1 MTKLENPF
9 IHDAATNLSEDVIAA
24 LYIDVDKSEII
35 MSQRNVF
42 IEGYRGSGK
51 SMLLKHNSFSMRYS
65 REEKL
70 DFIGVYISC
79 MSPYFLKREH
89 ELNENSFHSSIVAE
103 HILVLSMAQNLLNTL
118 LQSSFLDTAED
129 EAISKE
135 LEFYFDIKISSI
147 SELAKHINKELY
159 KTQEHLNKHPED
171 FYSKA
176 RTFSS
181 LILPIADSIKSIDRL
196 QATRISFLIDDGQ
209 LLSTS
214 QKKCLNSWISYRD
227 TSKINF
233 KVAITSKKEYLF
245 HTNTESVILENHDYV
260 TIDLEKNFFGE
271 GTDYYDFAKKIIEK
285 RLEFCDT
292 ETKKAEDFFP
302 QDEKFTKDI
311 EKIRSAFIDG
321 EYPELKDKTK
331 EERKSRASKFD
342 RAIYFRL
349 RLETHKANNPTI
361 AYTGFDSLVN
371 ISTGVIRNL
380 LIPCSTMYSNEK
392 ENSTGGIVNYIQP
405 KTQYSAIIEESKK
418 KWEYIKLL
426 GIQIDGCD
434 DDLALQIER
443 LLRSF
448 GNKLKAILLDTSSTE
463 KQILTFTIEGLENSQ
478 YNNQIKQILDIA
490 EKAGLLYS
498 RIGAGKNSNRTVWYT
513 PNRILWAE
521 LGLDPV
527 GQNGRL
533 NIKPEV
539 FLKMASEELTKEF
552 FMKKEQEGLF
562 DEIW

>member
-9 IHDAATNLSEDVIAA
+9 IHDAATNLPKDVIAA

-42 IEGYRGSGK
+42 VEGYRGSGK
-51 SMLLKHNSFSMRYS
+51 SMLLKHNSFSMRYD
-65 REEKL
+65 REQKL
-70 DFIGVYISC
+70 DFIGIYISC
-79 MSPYFLKREH
+79 LSPYFLKREH
-89 ELNENSFHSSIVAE
+89 ELIDNPFRSSIVAE
-103 HILVLSMAQNLLNTL
+103 HILVLSMAQNLSETL
-118 LQSSFLDTAED
+118 LQNSFLDATED
-129 EAISKE
+129 ELISKE
-135 LEFYFDIKISSI
+135 LQFYFDLKFSSI
-147 SELAKHINKELY
+147 NDFSKYINKELY
-159 KTQEHLNKHPED
+159 ATQECLNKSPED
-171 FYSKA
+171 FYSNA

-181 LILPIADSIKSIDRL
+181 LILPMIDSMRAADKLKD
-196 QATRISFLIDDGQ
+196 TRISFLIDDGQ
-209 LLSTS
+209 LLSIS
-214 QKKCLNSWISYRD
+214 QKKCLNSWLSYRD

-245 HTNTESVILENHDYV
+245 YTNTESVILENHDYI

-285 RLEFCDT
+285 RLEFCET
-292 ETKKAEDFFP
+292 ETKKADEFFP
-302 QDEKFTKDI
+302 QDKKFTKDI
-311 EKIRSAFIDG
+311 EEIRSAFIKG
-321 EYPELKDKTK
+321 QYPELKDKTE

-361 AYTGFDSLVN
+361 VYTGFDSLVN

-380 LIPCSTMYSNEK
+380 LIPCSAMYSNEK
-392 ENSTGGIVNYIQP
+392 ENSASGIVNYIQP

-463 KQILTFTIEGLENSQ
+463 KQILTFTIEGLENSR
-478 YNNQIKQILDIA
+478 YNKQIKQILDIA